1 MPQGVLVTW
10 PTVKGAE
17 VHVRKSQEKFVAEFN
32 GLEVIRCSQ
41 YACATLNRQTIPIL
55 SSLGVPDKSFTDILR
70 EQISNYDAAMEDPAK
85 AADLLGRYVDE
96 NQITLVIKDMILN
109 GFMNSNAAEPFV
121 HTVLHLW
128 RFWSIKALKEK
139 TRLIIEQSAFV
150 LGCVDETS
158 TLRGHKRSIE
168 GLKKVQVDDLPQIFL
183 QISDPNSE
191 TKFRVVTGIC
201 IVGRNPSLHPG
212 DIRVVEAVDVPA
224 LRHLRNVAVF
234 PLGGDRDVPGMCSG
248 GDLDGDDFFVL
259 WDKRLIPTDWGHAP
273 MDYTPPK
280 PREEKGGVTVAG
292 LMAFFTDYMKNNML
306 PLIALAHMA
315 AADMEIGGP
324 KSRKCKSFLSSSP
337 ILGCG
342 NLVGT
347 CSDRTLTLVP

>member
-1 MPQGVLVTW
+1 M
-10 PTVKGAE
+10 
-17 VHVRKSQEKFVAEFN
+17 AEFN

-85 AADLLGRYVDE
+85 AGDLLGRYVDE

-139 TRLIIEQSAFV
+139 TRLIVEQSAFV
-150 LGCVDETS
+150 LGCVDETG

-168 GLKKVQVDDLPQIFL
+168 GFKQVQIDDLPQIFL
-183 QISDPNSE
+183 QISDPTSE
-191 TKFRVVTGIC
+191 TNFRVVTGIC

-224 LRHLRNVAVF
+224 LRHLTNVVVF

-248 GDLDGDDFFVL
+248 GDLDGDDFFVI
-259 WDKRLIPTDWGHAP
+259 WDKRLIPTEWGHAP
-273 MDYTPPK
+273 MDFTPPK
-280 PREEKGGVTVAG
+280 PKEEKGGVTVAG

-324 KSRKCKSFLSSSP
+324 KSRKCKSFLLSSP

-342 NLVGT
+342 NLIRT
-347 CSDRTLTLVP
+347 RALCSDRTLIRAP